1 MTLWFLFALMTAAAV
16 LAVLWPLRSR
26 SVPAAAGS
34 DLAVYRDQLEEIE
47 RDHAAGTIGAAEAE
61 AARVE
66 VSRRLLA
73 AADAAEA
80 AKKTAQTAGLGGR
93 RFAALAALI
102 ALPIGAS
109 ALYVLLGSPDLP
121 GQPLAERRE
130 EPPQNRSLASLVA
143 QVEAHLEQNP
153 EDGRGWEVLAPVY
166 MRAGRYEDAV
176 KARRNALRILGANAE
191 READYGEALMGAA
204 NGIVTA
210 DARAAFDRALKQDGS
225 HIRSK
230 FYLGVAAE
238 QDGQRD
244 AAAGIFRE
252 ILARAPAGAP
262 YVAFVRTAL
271 ARVTG
276 PEAAAAAGPGALSRA
291 PEQNATG
298 PSATGPNAPGP
309 SAEDVAAASQM
320 SEGDRG
326 EMIRGMV
333 ARLAERLKNDGSDPD
348 GWLRLLRAYMV
359 LGDRDKARA
368 AAGDARRALTNE
380 PDKLRRL
387 EDGVKQLGL
396 EG

>member
-61 AARVE
+61 AARIE

-80 AKKTAQTAGLGGR
+80 AKKTARTAGLGGR

-109 ALYVLLGSPDLP
+109 GLYVLLGSPDLP

-176 KARRNALRILGANAE
+176 KARRNVLRILGTNAE

-225 HIRSK
+225 HVRSR

-271 ARVTG
+271 ARVAG
-276 PEAAAAAGPGALSRA
+276 PEAAAAARPGAPSSA
-291 PEQNATG
+291 PEQ
-298 PSATGPNAPGP
+298 SATGSNAPGP

-333 ARLAERLKNDGSDPD
+333 ARLAERLKSDGSDPD

-387 EDGVKQLGL
+387 EDGVKQLGI